1 MKARMEIMPK
11 TIFLI
16 CAAILLAGGL
26 AAESAAGLKW
36 TDPAGWPSQGS
47 APFRVVTY
55 SVPAIPGSEK
65 AECIV
70 YFFGPGQGG
79 SVEANLDRWK
89 GQFSRDGKPAEARVA
104 RRTVHGIPVTTIDLA
119 GTYTGGQ
126 GAQAG
131 YRMLA
136 AIVEGA
142 GGNIFIRFIG
152 PEKTVTAGLAKYE
165 QLLASLQP
173 K

>member
-1 MKARMEIMPK
+1 VK
-11 TIFLI
+11 TIFLLVY
-16 CAAILLAGGL
+16 AAILLAGAL
-26 AAESAAGLKW
+26 SAESAAGLKW
-36 TDPAGWPSQGS
+36 TDPAGWQSQGS

-79 SVEANLDRWK
+79 TVEANLDRWK
-89 GQFSRDGKPAEARVA
+89 GQFSQNGKPAEARVA
-104 RRTVHGIPVTTIDLA
+104 RRTVHGIRVTTIDLA
-119 GTYTGGQ
+119 GTYTAT
-126 GAQAG
+126 GALPG

-136 AIVEGA
+136 AIAEGA

-165 QLLASLQP
+165 QLLNSLQP
-173 K
+173 N

>member
-1 MKARMEIMPK
+1 M
-11 TIFLI
+11 
-16 CAAILLAGGL
+16 
-26 AAESAAGLKW
+26 
-36 TDPAGWPSQGS
+36 
-47 APFRVVTY
+47 
-55 SVPAIPGSEK
+55 

-79 SVEANLDRWK
+79 SMEANLDRWK
-89 GQFSRDGKPAEARVA
+89 GQFSQNGKPVETKVA
-104 RRTVHGIPVTTIDLA
+104 QRTVHGIRVTTVDLS
-119 GTYTGGQ
+119 GTYT
-126 GAQAG
+126 ATLPG

-136 AIVEGA
+136 AVAEGA

-165 QLLASLQP
+165 QLLGSLQA

>member
-1 MKARMEIMPK
+1 MKIIRA

-16 CAAILLAGGL
+16 CAPILL
-26 AAESAAGLKW
+26 AESAAGLKW

-79 SVEANLDRWK
+79 TVEANLDRWK
-89 GQFSRDGKPAEARVA
+89 GQFSQNGKPVEAKVA
-104 RRTVHGIPVTTIDLA
+104 HRAVHGIRITTIDLA
-119 GTYTGGQ
+119 GTYT
-126 GAQAG
+126 ATETMPG

-136 AIVEGA
+136 AIAEGA

-173 K
+173 N